1 MLPSH
6 FPVLSR
12 GPVVAAALLFLSS
25 VCSVRSMYPLLSD
38 CGSTFSCEDSGTWR
52 CWHRRDLAPPS
63 PACAGTCPSRGC
75 LCGCVDGRPP
85 VSAPVSVSTDRLWSR
100 AQSTRFAGL
109 AVRVHAVESHRKP
122 SPPGFHSEDVGL
134 AQIDG
139 KSRAGPAS
147 GAV

>member
-63 PACAGTCPSRGC
+63 PACAPESCLRPRVLPAPGRAPPGAACVGVWMGALLCQRRCPSALTGC
-75 LCGCVDGRPP
+75 GVQHSPLALQGL
-85 VSAPVSVSTDRLWSR
+85 RLG
-100 AQSTRFAGL
+100 STRLKVTENPA
-109 AVRVHAVESHRKP
+109 R
-122 SPPGFHSEDVGL
+122 
-134 AQIDG
+134 
-139 KSRAGPAS
+139 PAS
-147 GAV
+147 TVKTLGWPR